1 VNTGA
6 ITSASSA
13 ASSAT
18 QAAEDVARQ
27 QQAAARQNQ
36 ASVFTVQVLSFGSEQ
51 LAPSRDGASR
61 APAPGYNPNSPVQ
74 VLGAGALDE
83 QAKQQL
89 TEEERGQLT
98 L

>member
-1 VNTGA
+1 MEVLGFGTEPVPREPEQK
-6 ITSASSA
+6 SS
-13 ASSAT
+13 S
-18 QAAEDVARQ
+18 
-27 QQAAARQNQ
+27 
-36 ASVFTVQVLSFGSEQ
+36 
-51 LAPSRDGASR
+51 
-61 APAPGYNPNSPVQ
+61 YNPNSPVQ

>member
-1 VNTGA
+1 
-6 ITSASSA
+6 
-13 ASSAT
+13 
-18 QAAEDVARQ
+18 
-27 QQAAARQNQ
+27 
-36 ASVFTVQVLSFGSEQ
+36 
-51 LAPSRDGASR
+51 
-61 APAPGYNPNSPVQ
+61 

>member
-1 VNTGA
+1 MDRLDRFFGVHGA
-6 ITSASSA
+6 ALELRSERMQILASNIANA
-13 ASSAT
+13 AT
-18 QAAEDVARQ
+18 
-27 QQAAARQNQ
+27 
-36 ASVFTVQVLSFGSEQ
+36 
-51 LAPSRDGASR
+51 
-61 APAPGYNPNSPVQ
+61 PGYNPNSPVQ

>member
-1 VNTGA
+1 MKV
-6 ITSASSA
+6 
-13 ASSAT
+13 
-18 QAAEDVARQ
+18 
-27 QQAAARQNQ
+27 
-36 ASVFTVQVLSFGSEQ
+36 

-61 APAPGYNPNSPVQ
+61 AAASGYNPNSPVQ

>member
-1 VNTGA
+1 
-6 ITSASSA
+6 
-13 ASSAT
+13 
-18 QAAEDVARQ
+18 
-27 QQAAARQNQ
+27 
-36 ASVFTVQVLSFGSEQ
+36 VLSFGNEQ